1 MLSKYLSFIL
11 ILGRFSGYR
20 GCRPPKGSGDP
31 ALTEEDG
38 WLQEFSNLMEE
49 DEALPDSSNSMRQGS
64 GLQGPSNLVEE
75 EAGLPEPSGD
85 FGVELRKHLKSFCAE
100 NRDKCSDNLFCKKI
114 CKSDQ
119 DTNQEPHASYRSYK
133 PSYYDR
139 NINNSPYDE
148 KK

>member
-85 FGVELRKHLKSFCAE
+85 FGVELRK
-100 NRDKCSDNLFCKKI
+100 
-114 CKSDQ
+114 
-119 DTNQEPHASYRSYK
+119 
-133 PSYYDR
+133 
-139 NINNSPYDE
+139 
-148 KK
+148 